1 MKIPT
6 TRILIYLILVLFT
19 VFYIIPMYIMILTGM
34 KSFSEVGLSTM
45 WNLPRS
51 LNFESFR
58 LAWLGSVKGGFR
70 GLSGSFLNSLWLVI
84 PATIISAIFGSL
96 NGYVLT
102 KWRFYGSDLT
112 FTMILFGMFIPY
124 QSILIPLVLT
134 LQKLHVYGTIPGL
147 ILVHVIYGIPIST
160 LIFRNY
166 YITVPTEMVEAS
178 KIDGANFLGI
188 YRWIIFPL
196 STPGF
201 AVAMI
206 WQFTSI
212 WNDFLFGLIVTP
224 NPASQPITVA
234 LNNLAG
240 SYIVQWNVQI
250 AGALL
255 TALPPILVYIF
266 LGKFF
271 LRGLMQGSL
280 KG

>member
-1 MKIPT
+1 
-6 TRILIYLILVLFT
+6 
-19 VFYIIPMYIMILTGM
+19 
-34 KSFSEVGLSTM
+34 
-45 WNLPRS
+45 
-51 LNFESFR
+51 
-58 LAWLGSVKGGFR
+58 LAWFGSTKGGFR
-70 GLSGSFLNSLWLVI
+70 GLSGSFLNSVFLVI
-84 PATIISAIFGSL
+84 PATVISALLGSL

-102 KWRFYGSDLT
+102 KWRFYGSDLI

-124 QSILIPLVLT
+124 QSIIIPLVLT

-147 ILVHVIYGIPIST
+147 ILVHVIYGLPIST

-188 YRWIIFPL
+188 YRWVIFPL

-240 SYIVQWNVQI
+240 SYFVQWNVQI

-255 TALPPILVYIF
+255 TVLPPILVYIF
-266 LGKFF
+266 LGRLF
-271 LRGLMQGSL
+271 LRGLLQGSL

>member
-1 MKIPT
+1 VKISV
-6 TRILIYLILVLFT
+6 TRLLIYIVLAIFT
-19 VFYIIPMYIMILTGM
+19 IFYIIPMYIMVVTGM

-58 LAWLGSVKGGFR
+58 TAWLGSAKGGFR
-70 GLSGSFLNSLWLVI
+70 GLSGSFFNSVLLVI
-84 PATIISAIFGSL
+84 PATIISALFGSL
-96 NGYVLT
+96 NGYVLA
-102 KWRFYGSDLT
+102 KWRFRGSDLI

-124 QSILIPLVLT
+124 QSIIIPLVLT
-134 LQKLHVYGTIPGL
+134 LQRLHVYGTIPGL

-166 YITVPTEMVEAS
+166 YVTVPTEMVEAS